1 MLTSFGGHWS
11 ASQSSLTMVV
21 SPKLHHV
28 DIFSQSLLAASHSHC
43 WQPKA
48 PQSRC
53 WHLLTISIQH
63 LLHFLLYR
71 MVDDHGCSQAEVTTC
86 LCPRQRITTFLWGTH
101 SCSAAGNVAIVVIVV
116 IIVIVV
122 VVAVMLLTTCLC
134 LGRWTP
140 RCPLSPSCPA
150 ETLVRDTRLKSAECQ
165 AFLCRRKIDPDLEV
179 SL

>member
-71 MVDDHGCSQAEVTTC
+71 IPVLMMVDDHGCSQAEVTTC
-86 LCPRQRITTFLWGTH
+86 LCPRQRITTFLWGSH

-116 IIVIVV
+116 IVVIVAI
-122 VVAVMLLTTCLC
+122 VAVMLLTTCLH
-134 LGRWTP
+134 LRHKQLPSSEGRWTP
-140 RCPLSPSCPA
+140 RCPL
-150 ETLVRDTRLKSAECQ
+150 
-165 AFLCRRKIDPDLEV
+165 
-179 SL
+179 